1 MFYNIK
7 GYQSLLKGVQKINSL
22 LNFFFADISASAYYW
37 IFEILMPTP
46 HNIPLIMGGR
56 HKNFTNPINISGDMS
71 KPKNQ

>member
-22 LNFFFADISASAYYW
+22 LNFFFADISASAYW